1 MATKLMDCPLIL
13 YPDRELL
20 LIFQLIRDRAFLYV
34 IICFVSLYAKYINHA
49 FNAITAYLG

>member
-49 FNAITAYLG
+49 FNAFTAYFG